1 MQGSE
6 YDYASSNCCEF
17 MPDGKSLI
25 TGWTDGKIR
34 AFLPQSG
41 KLYWVLNDAH
51 KSGGKEYGGVTCLT
65 LTSDCEYVLSGGA
78 DCEVRLWQIGKQ
90 LKKLQSAQKVHKGE
104 ITSVKIVDS
113 LDEGVCAS
121 SSLDGTIII
130 WKLRKLQILEKL
142 D

>member
-1 MQGSE
+1 M
-6 YDYASSNCCEF
+6 C
-17 MPDGKSLI
+17 DGKSLI

-41 KLYWVLNDAH
+41 KLFWVLNDAH

-90 LKKLQSAQKVHKGE
+90 LKKLQSAQKVHKAE
-104 ITSVKIVDS
+104 ITCVKIVD
-113 LDEGVCAS
+113 
-121 SSLDGTIII
+121 
-130 WKLRKLQILEKL
+130 
-142 D
+142 